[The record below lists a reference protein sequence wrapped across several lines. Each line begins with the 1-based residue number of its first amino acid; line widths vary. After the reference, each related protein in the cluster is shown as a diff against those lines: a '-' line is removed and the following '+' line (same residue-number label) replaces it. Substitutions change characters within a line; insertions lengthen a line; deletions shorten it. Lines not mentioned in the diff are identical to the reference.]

1 MGKDPDTNENI
12 LLKKGPYGYYVQLG
26 ETTKR
31 KAIPKGMEIDKVE
44 LSLAISLL
52 SLPRTVGMHPETNTP
67 ITADYG
73 RYGPYLKMEKANA
86 RLIGDITPLNV
97 TVDQAVEILSKS
109 KKGSSELR
117 TLGKHPETGE
127 NLILKEG
134 RYGPYVSDGKV
145 NAALKSDNDPGS
157 LTLQEAI
164 TLINIKRA
172 APKKPRKRKRKKK

>member
-1 MGKDPDTNENI
+1 
-12 LLKKGPYGYYVQLG
+12 
-26 ETTKR
+26 
-31 KAIPKGMEIDKVE
+31 
-44 LSLAISLL
+44 
-52 SLPRTVGMHPETNTP
+52 MHPETNTP

-73 RYGPYLKMEKANA
+73 RYGPYLKMEKSNA

-97 TVDQAVEILSKS
+97 TLDQAVEVLSKS

-127 NLILKEG
+127 DLILKEG

-145 NAALKSDNDPGS
+145 NAAINAENDPAS

-164 TLINIKRA
+164 TLINMKRA
-172 APKKPRKRKRKKK
+172 APKKRRKRKRKKK

>member
-1 MGKDPDTNENI
+1 
-12 LLKKGPYGYYVQLG
+12 
-26 ETTKR
+26 
-31 KAIPKGMEIDKVE
+31 
-44 LSLAISLL
+44 
-52 SLPRTVGMHPETNTP
+52 
-67 ITADYG
+67 
-73 RYGPYLKMEKANA
+73 MEKSNA

-145 NAALKSDNDPGS
+145 NAALKSDHDPAS

-164 TLINIKRA
+164 TLINIKRD
-172 APKKPRKRKRKKK
+172 APKNPRKRKRKKK

>member
-1 MGKDPDTNENI
+1 MENI

-31 KAIPKGMEIDKVE
+31 KAIPKGTDIDKVD

-52 SLPRTVGMHPETNTP
+52 SLPRTVGIHPETNTP

-73 RYGPYLKMEKANA
+73 RYGPYLKMEKSNA

-97 TVDQAVEILSKS
+97 TIDQAVEILSKS

-145 NAALKSDNDPGS
+145 NAALKSDNNPGS

-164 TLINIKRA
+164 TLINIKRD
-172 APKKPRKRKRKKK
+172 APKNPRKRKRKKK